1 MQAARLGR
9 SLLRVCHNFFVVGA
23 TSSSPTQV
31 GEEDI
36 ASRSR
41 GAIFVRARVFASH
54 HVANG
59 FPACAISWVSLC
71 PTQAANKGEAERR
84 ETRRHNPRLAGTGR
98 PLRGRSPLGVPLR
111 LLPGGQLVPKALHQA
126 MLRETVRSVRSV
138 WTAQPGRGSCASPRA
153 LPAPENPTK
162 QLSPYSEHLTRRS
175 CCRQA
180 DARCRPGAGYKSA
193 RGHRARPVPRS
204 VLAKNVPSKGEM
216 ESFSSAGD
224 MNSRYSGGAS
234 HPVDLTKNHF
244 TLFV

>member
-1 MQAARLGR
+1 MQAARLRR

-41 GAIFVRARVFASH
+41 GAIFVRARVSRPTMLLTASPL
-54 HVANG
+54 ALFPG
-59 FPACAISWVSLC
+59 FPCAR
-71 PTQAANKGEAERR
+71 PRPQTKGKRNAERR
-84 ETRRHNPRLAGTGR
+84 VVTTRALRARGAPCGGARLSASHCGSCQGDSWSPRLCTRPCFGR
-98 PLRGRSPLGVPLR
+98 HSGAFDPMDR
-111 LLPGGQLVPKALHQA
+111 
-126 MLRETVRSVRSV
+126 
-138 WTAQPGRGSCASPRA
+138 QPGRGSCASPRV

-216 ESFSSAGD
+216 ESLVRRATWIQD
-224 MNSRYSGGAS
+224 IPAARAI
-234 HPVDLTKNHF
+234 PLI
-244 TLFV
+244 